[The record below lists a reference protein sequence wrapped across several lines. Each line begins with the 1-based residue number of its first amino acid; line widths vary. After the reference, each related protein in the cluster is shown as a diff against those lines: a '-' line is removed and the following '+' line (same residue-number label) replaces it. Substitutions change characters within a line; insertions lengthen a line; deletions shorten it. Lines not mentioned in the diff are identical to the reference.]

1 MLALKARNQFNPYK
15 YVIFAGVL
23 VLASFAHSPASAE
36 DLDQKGYDVAARNDR
51 SDRGFNN
58 SRVELEMV
66 LKNASGAESRRVLE
80 QSTLELPDES
90 VGPLERAAGPVA
102 ARRAGGRTGAAL
114 PGGPAARGPG
124 EPGLAQPPCSAG
136 FRSRRTGAIPPRRR
150 R

>member
-1 MLALKARNQFNPYK
+1 MLILKARKQFSPYR
-15 YVIFAGVL
+15 YVVFAGVL
-23 VLASFAHSPASAE
+23 VLASFAHLPVSAE

-90 VGPLERAAGPVA
+90 VGDKNLIVFSHQQTLKV
-102 ARRAGGRTGAAL
+102 RRYFRT
-114 PGGPAARGPG
+114 PKYWI
-124 EPGLAQPPCSAG
+124 
-136 FRSRRTGAIPPRRR
+136 RTINGSICQNSNA
-150 R
+150 